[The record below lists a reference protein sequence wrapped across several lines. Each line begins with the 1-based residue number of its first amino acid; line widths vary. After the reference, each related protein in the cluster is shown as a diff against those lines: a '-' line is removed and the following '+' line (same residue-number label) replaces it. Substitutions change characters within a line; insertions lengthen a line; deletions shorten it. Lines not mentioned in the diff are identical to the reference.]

1 MNLFKNFFNKSP
13 TGTRMKMITQNGNGF
28 YSWNG
33 SLYESD
39 VVRSCIRPKTKAI
52 GKLLPKHTRESA
64 KGLLINPEPYMKMLL
79 KEPNPHMTMQVL
91 LEKVTTQLSLN
102 NNAFIFIARNEFGYP
117 VELYPIPCLFCE
129 AIYDEFGELFLKFT
143 MRNGKNYTFRYSDI
157 IHIRDDFND
166 NDLFGESPTKA
177 ITQLMNIITTTDQ
190 GIVNAI
196 KNSGIIRWILVF
208 KAALRPEDIR
218 LATKEFVDN
227 YLSYDSE
234 TAGAVAADAKYDLK
248 QVEQKDYVP
257 NAAQMDKTTIRLY
270 NFFNT
275 NEKIVQSKFD
285 ENEWNAYYES
295 QVEPLAMQLSA
306 EFSRKLFTKRER
318 GFGNE
323 IVFAAS
329 NLQYA
334 SMRTKLDLV
343 QMVDRGAMTPNEWRE
358 ILGLGPIE
366 LGDKPI
372 RRLDTAVV
380 EGGDT
385 SEES

>member
-143 MRNGKNYTFRYSDI
+143 MRNGKNHTFRYSDI